1 MGMLACAHVIRL
13 SQYAASSR
21 SQGQPENHHLYMT
34 PVNARR
40 FFCSFTLDVI
50 FPGRWP
56 KRPIALLGTFIRLSK
71 QLNETKAKAKGNLI
85 VLQLFRRHSMCSRI
99 LLCTFILSYVVFFPD
114 DETWQHL
121 SAVIGRCTAGHAHIF
136 HSFLTTYAILI
147 KFIGGVTN

>member
-1 MGMLACAHVIRL
+1 MSTFTTTPSGRSPSAGNGTY
-13 SQYAASSR
+13 SGDAAVT
-21 SQGQPENHHLYMT
+21 EWH
-34 PVNARR
+34 
-40 FFCSFTLDVI
+40 SFTFNVI
-50 FPGRWP
+50 FPGKWP
-56 KRPIALLGTFIRLSK
+56 KRPIALLGAFIRHSK
-71 QLNETKAKAKGNLI
+71 QLNETKAKARGNLI
-85 VLQLFRRHSMCSRI
+85 TLQLFRRHSMCSRI